1 MRDHVI
7 RNPSVRFLEKD
18 CEAFTLEFLRCI
30 RFVPQINFESSFTV
44 NDFSGRLAVSRTY
57 RHLFFD
63 SPPFSMTP
71 EFFTKFPEF
80 IDMIPEWRT
89 LETKAKEGES
99 SVVLSSRGF
108 GGFGRQNGYAFDK
121 DAEWPAY
128 PSMVD
133 QGGFISAALDYSPI
147 EMSQNM
153 PDLEPQDD
161 LLGLDYSEW
170 L

>member
-1 MRDHVI
+1 MRDWVI

-30 RFVPQINFESSFTV
+30 RFVPQISFESSFTV

-80 IDMIPEWRT
+80 IGMIPEWRT
-89 LETKAKEGES
+89 LETKAREGET
-99 SVVLSSRGF
+99 SVAVHSRGV
-108 GGFGRQNGYAFDK
+108 GRQNGYAFDK
-121 DAEWPAY
+121 DGEWPAY

-133 QGGFISAALDYSPI
+133 QGGFISAALGYGPL

-153 PDLEPQDD
+153 PNLDPQDD
-161 LLGLDYSEW
+161 LLGQEYLEW

>member
-30 RFVPQINFESSFTV
+30 RFVPQISFESSFTV
-44 NDFSGRLAVSRTY
+44 NDFSGHLAVSRTY

-63 SPPFSMTP
+63 SPPFSMAP

-80 IDMIPEWRT
+80 KDLIPEWRT
-89 LETKAKEGES
+89 LETKAKEGEC
-99 SVVLSSRGF
+99 SVVVHPRGL
-108 GGFGRQNGYAFDK
+108 GRHNGDAFDK
-121 DAEWPAY
+121 DGEWPAS

-133 QGGFISAALDYSPI
+133 QGGFISATPGYGSL
-147 EMSQNM
+147 EMGQTM
-153 PDLEPQDD
+153 PSLNPQDD
-161 LLGLDYSEW
+161 LLGLEYLEW
-170 L
+170 LQ